1 MASIPIGPNNGSING
16 SRNCSCMPQADLFL
30 LFTEP
35 LERAGLSYMVSGPV
49 ASMAYGEPA

>member
-1 MASIPIGPNNGSING
+1 
-16 SRNCSCMPQADLFL
+16 MPQADLFL

-35 LERAGLSYMVSGPV
+35 LERAGLSYMVSGSV